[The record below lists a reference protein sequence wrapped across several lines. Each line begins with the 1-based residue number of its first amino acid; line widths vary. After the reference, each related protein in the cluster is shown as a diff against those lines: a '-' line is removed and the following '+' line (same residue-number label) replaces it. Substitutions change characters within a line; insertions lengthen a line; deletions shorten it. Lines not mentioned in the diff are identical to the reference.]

1 MKPSL
6 LVTAMITGAF
16 SMGALAENPNSR
28 ARANCASNVNGLDTC
43 TMEIT
48 IPKGMVSWY
57 ITSQTE
63 GKPGLKV
70 ERVGNAESNED
81 LPVMQTSVFSPD
93 LSNKSFGNF
102 EVVTPGVYKLTF
114 SNIRQL
120 EMDQASIV
128 NNVLGTLVSTT
139 YQFAGEDSFDNDLTD
154 VFASFT
160 WFKREEITP
169 Q

>member
-1 MKPSL
+1 MNKSL
-6 LVTAMITGAF
+6 LVTAIMTGAF
-16 SMGALAENPNSR
+16 SMGALAENPNTR
-28 ARANCASNVNGLDTC
+28 AGANCVTNVNGLDTC
-43 TMEIT
+43 YIEIT

-70 ERVGNAESNED
+70 ERVGNAENSED

-102 EVVTPGVYKLTF
+102 EVTAPGVYKLTF
-114 SNIRQL
+114 SNINQL
-120 EMDQASIV
+120 EMDQASII
-128 NNVLGTLVSTT
+128 NNVRGTLVSTT

-160 WFKREEITP
+160 WFKREEIAP